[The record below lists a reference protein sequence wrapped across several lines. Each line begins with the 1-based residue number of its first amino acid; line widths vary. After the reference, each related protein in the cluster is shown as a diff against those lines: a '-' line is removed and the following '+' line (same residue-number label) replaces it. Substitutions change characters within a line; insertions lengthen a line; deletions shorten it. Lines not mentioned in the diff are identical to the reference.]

1 MGRTEP
7 AGWQRFPLGTPARS
21 GIAAG
26 RRGRRGQPGA
36 RTHVTHTLPGAG
48 DTSPRPSPSSA
59 ARPQIPCPRASQPK
73 MALGGRAGM
82 PGQLPCSRSPPRT
95 LLPQPGHAFPL
106 SLPPPGCS
114 FLPPGSMPSMT
125 TATVPTLSPPRPVP
139 RALTGLSAPCA
150 PPGLCSAPAAA
161 ELSPWPPNP
170 RSCGRPPAPTH
181 RQP

>member
-7 AGWQRFPLGTPARS
+7 AGWQRFPLGTPVRS

-36 RTHVTHTLPGAG
+36 RTHVTHMLPGAG

-125 TATVPTLSPPRPVP
+125 TATVPTLSPPRPQGTHRAFSSLCSSRTLLSSSCS
-139 RALTGLSAPCA
+139 RALSLATESKVLRASA
-150 PPGLCSAPAAA
+150 S
-161 ELSPWPPNP
+161 SD
-170 RSCGRPPAPTH
+170 S
-181 RQP
+181 